1 MGRWLFRRVSCSL
14 WPKFMSTAQIIFEK
28 VNELPPEKQE
38 QVLHFTESLSTT
50 DEPSKPYAFLDA
62 AMKLKLDGP
71 KDWSRNFEDYLRGE
85 KKDVL

>member
-1 MGRWLFRRVSCSL
+1 
-14 WPKFMSTAQIIFEK
+14 MSTAQIIFEK

-38 QVLHFTESLSTT
+38 QVLHFTESLSEA
-50 DEPSKPYAFLDA
+50 DESSKPYAFLDA

-71 KDWSRNFEDYLRGE
+71 KDWSRNFEEYLRGE